1 MTMEVSG
8 KITIKGNLNGR
19 IGQEKPIKGQVGY
32 AQTKPLPYYEG
43 EYVITPKF
51 TEQVLETKQRSMSDD
66 VTVEKITTLEVDN
79 EAGGVTYI
87 FGA

>member
-1 MTMEVSG
+1 MNNSLTGNVTARGSLG
-8 KITIKGNLNGR
+8 GTIGAAK
-19 IGQEKPIKGQVGY
+19 
-32 AQTKPLPYYEG
+32 TKPLPWYEG
-43 EYVITPKF
+43 EYVITPTF
-51 TEQVLETKQRSMSDD
+51 EEQVLETKQRSMSDN

>member
-1 MTMEVSG
+1 MDRISG
-8 KITIKGNLNGR
+8 SITGKGR
-19 IGQEKPIKGQVGY
+19 IAGTIETAK
-32 AQTKPLPYYEG
+32 TKPLPWYEG

>member
-1 MTMEVSG
+1 MNKVGGRIAAVGSLNGDMTAKGKMSG
-8 KITIKGNLNGR
+8 KVKTA
-19 IGQEKPIKGQVGY
+19 E
-32 AQTKPLPYYEG
+32 TKPLPWYEG

-51 TEQVLETKQRSMSDD
+51 TEQVLETKQKSMSDD

>member
-1 MTMEVSG
+1 MNNSLTGSVVPRGSVG
-8 KITIKGNLNGR
+8 GTIGMAK
-19 IGQEKPIKGQVGY
+19 
-32 AQTKPLPYYEG
+32 TKPLPWYEG
-43 EYVITPKF
+43 EYVITPTF
-51 TEQVLETKQRSMSDD
+51 EEQVLETKQRSMSDN

>member
-1 MTMEVSG
+1 VNRVSG
-8 KITIKGNLNGR
+8 RIDAKGRMSGKVKTA
-19 IGQEKPIKGQVGY
+19 E
-32 AQTKPLPYYEG
+32 TKPLPYYEG

-51 TEQVLETKQRSMSDD
+51 TDQVLETKQKSMSDD

>member
-1 MTMEVSG
+1 
-8 KITIKGNLNGR
+8 
-19 IGQEKPIKGQVGY
+19 
-32 AQTKPLPYYEG
+32 
-43 EYVITPKF
+43 
-51 TEQVLETKQRSMSDD
+51 VLETKQKSLSDN

>member
-1 MTMEVSG
+1 M
-8 KITIKGNLNGR
+8 NGR
-19 IGQEKPIKGQVGY
+19 ITPRGRISGTIGT

-51 TEQVLETKQRSMSDD
+51 TDQVLETKQRSMSDD
-66 VTVEKITTLEVDN
+66 VTIEKITTLEVDN

>member
-1 MTMEVSG
+1 MRVSIRAAGTISGSLTPRGNVSG
-8 KITIKGNLNGR
+8 TLN
-19 IGQEKPIKGQVGY
+19 Y
-32 AQTKPLPYYEG
+32 AKSKPLPYYEG
-43 EYVITPKF
+43 EYVITPTFEK
-51 TEQVLETKQRSMSDD
+51 QVLETKQKSLSDN

>member
-1 MTMEVSG
+1 M
-8 KITIKGNLNGR
+8 NGR
-19 IGQEKPIKGQVGY
+19 ITPRGRISGTIGTAK
-32 AQTKPLPYYEG
+32 TKPLPYYEG

-51 TEQVLETKQRSMSDD
+51 TDQVLETKQKSMSDD

-79 EAGGVTYI
+79 DAGGVTYI

>member
-1 MTMEVSG
+1 VNKVGGNIAAKGKMSG
-8 KITIKGNLNGR
+8 KVKSA
-19 IGQEKPIKGQVGY
+19 E
-32 AQTKPLPYYEG
+32 TKPLPYYEG
-43 EYVITPKF
+43 EYVITPIF
-51 TEQVLETKQRSMSDD
+51 TDQVLETKQKSMSDD

>member
-1 MTMEVSG
+1 MNKVGGRIDAKGRMSG
-8 KITIKGNLNGR
+8 KVKSA
-19 IGQEKPIKGQVGY
+19 E
-32 AQTKPLPYYEG
+32 TKPLPWYEG

-51 TEQVLETKQRSMSDD
+51 TEQVLETKQRSLSDN

>member
-1 MTMEVSG
+1 MNKVGGRIAAVGS
-8 KITIKGNLNGR
+8 LNGDMTA
-19 IGQEKPIKGQVGY
+19 KGKMSGTLNY
-32 AQTKPLPYYEG
+32 AKNKPLPYYEG

-51 TEQVLETKQRSMSDD
+51 TEQVLETKQKSMSDD

>member
-1 MTMEVSG
+1 MRVSITARVSPRGNVSG
-8 KITIKGNLNGR
+8 KVKTA
-19 IGQEKPIKGQVGY
+19 E
-32 AQTKPLPYYEG
+32 TKPLPWYEG

-51 TEQVLETKQRSMSDD
+51 TEQVLETKQRSLSDN

>member
-1 MTMEVSG
+1 VNKVGGTIAAKG
-8 KITIKGNLNGR
+8 KM
-19 IGQEKPIKGQVGY
+19 IGKVKTAE
-32 AQTKPLPYYEG
+32 TKPLPYYEG

-51 TEQVLETKQRSMSDD
+51 TDQVLETKQKSMSDD

>member
-1 MTMEVSG
+1 M
-8 KITIKGNLNGR
+8 KGNIKASGR
-19 IGQEKPIKGQVGY
+19 IGGRLREGRELDGY
-32 AQTKPLPYYEG
+32 IDHAKTKPLPWYEG
-43 EYVITPKF
+43 EYVITPRF
-51 TEQVLETKQRSMSDD
+51 TEQVLETKQRSMSEN

>member
-1 MTMEVSG
+1 MNRVGGNISAKGKMSG
-8 KITIKGNLNGR
+8 KVKSA
-19 IGQEKPIKGQVGY
+19 E
-32 AQTKPLPYYEG
+32 TKPLPEYEG

-51 TEQVLETKQRSMSDD
+51 TEQVLETKQKSMSDN

>member
-1 MTMEVSG
+1 MREMDRISG
-8 KITIKGNLNGR
+8 SITGKGR
-19 IGQEKPIKGQVGY
+19 ISGTIGT

-51 TEQVLETKQRSMSDD
+51 TDQVLETKQRSMSDD

>member
-1 MTMEVSG
+1 MNKVG
-8 KITIKGNLNGR
+8 GR
-19 IGQEKPIKGQVGY
+19 IDAKGKMGGKVKS
-32 AQTKPLPYYEG
+32 AETKPLPYYEG
-43 EYVITPKF
+43 EYVITPTFEK
-51 TEQVLETKQRSMSDD
+51 QVLETKQKSMSDD